1 MKEKTW
7 RTHSCVP
14 CRDSSR
20 HLDACNFSASVE
32 KVSTHARARA
42 PLRWILAALIGALSI
57 HAAPLGLLQ
66 GTVRD
71 TSQAVIPNSTVSCIQ
86 DESGFRFSTISN
98 GSGDYRFQLPEG
110 HYTVVVRRT
119 KFRAASR
126 MGIFVSN
133 HAAQH
138 VDFQL
143 EPAPVSAVLTVTDRP
158 VSRPFD
164 EVDGSTV
171 VDPSTIAGLPRSDRT
186 VTGLLFL
193 APGTLITPA
202 NSGEPGQ
209 VSSAGARPN
218 TNLFTVDGIAA
229 NNAVSGGGWP
239 SFMPGAKLPA
249 LTALGTTHDLAL
261 PDDIAELR
269 LEPQSFTPEFG
280 SAPGATIAIH
290 TRSGTNRF
298 HGSLLYS
305 LRPGALEANDWFAN
319 RIGLGRHVSRLSDE
333 SVSLGGPLRRDRT
346 FFFIAAEKLDLR
358 QAYTWTTTVPSQAA
372 RQLAPPSLQSLLNE
386 FPAPNGPNLTF
397 GLSELVGSYVVPSGL
412 AAMNA
417 RVDHVFRADTR
428 AFARIS
434 TTPSHMESNDRQLNR
449 VRYGNTFATLG
460 FTRSGSTWTQDTRI
474 GYSRTEAQSFSASSS
489 GSSSPT
495 FFSQFP
501 SFAADFS
508 SVSVGGAGSVAI
520 GEDGRGQQ
528 DLLQLSH
535 TASLHTP
542 SHEMRF
548 GFEYVQLH
556 PSRTGA
562 QSGVNVS
569 FGSPTDPF
577 FGQAAP
583 VWITYSRSQ
592 KSSERLNRLSGFV
605 QDVWRIRPGL
615 SVTIGVRWLWAEP
628 PAAVDSPD
636 LYTVRESGGVID
648 FQQAVAG
655 QPLWQRRPVV
665 DPTVSLAW
673 RLSDK
678 HDTVLRF
685 SWATFH
691 DGSFGIATD
700 QLNAHP
706 YLSLSLPTGLVLSNS
721 QLEPLGIGYGFAAG
735 LKLPV
740 TTRWNAALQRDWN
753 HRDWISLSY
762 SGLTGHD
769 LLRRETVLEPSFDLG
784 QLSFATNHGAS
795 WYHGLSAVY
804 RRSLAPGL
812 QALTSYTWSHSID
825 LGSADSSLFLI
836 APGYSALQDRG
847 SSDFDVRHNLN
858 AALSFVVPGGHGRL
872 RRAAGGWNIGAVMQ
886 ARSGFPVDVLTSET
900 LNGFAVS
907 NYRPDLLA
915 SAPLWKAY
923 APAPGGLRLNPGAFT
938 ASSTLPGTLGR
949 NVVSGFGMWQANVS
963 VERPFRL
970 RDSLQLSLRA
980 EAYNVLN
987 HAQFAD
993 PVRYLSNPLFGQS
1006 TSALNLMMGSGSPA
1020 SGQAPAFQSGGP
1032 RSMQLSLRLN
1042 F

>member
-1 MKEKTW
+1 MP
-7 RTHSCVP
+7 H
-14 CRDSSR
+14 
-20 HLDACNFSASVE
+20 
-32 KVSTHARARA
+32 
-42 PLRWILAALIGALSI
+42 RWILAAFICAVSVQ
-57 HAAPLGLLQ
+57 ASPLGLLQ

-86 DESGFRFSTISN
+86 DESGFRFSTTSN
-98 GSGDYRFQLPEG
+98 GTGDYRLQLPEG
-110 HYTVVVRRT
+110 HYTVVVRRSR
-119 KFRAASR
+119 FRAASR
-126 MGIFVSN
+126 MGILVST
-133 HAAQH
+133 HSPQH

-143 EPAPVSAVLTVTDRP
+143 EPAPVSAVLTVTDTP
-158 VSRPFD
+158 IPRPFD
-164 EVDGSTV
+164 EADGSTL

-193 APGTLITPA
+193 SSGTLITPA

-209 VSSAGARPN
+209 VSSLGARPN

-269 LEPQSFTPEFG
+269 LQPQSFTPEFG

-298 HGSLLYS
+298 HASLLYS
-305 LRPGALEANDWFAN
+305 SRPGALDANDWFAN

-346 FFFIAAEKLDLR
+346 FFFFAAEKLDLR

-397 GLSELVGSYVVPSGL
+397 GLSELVGTYVVPSGL
-412 AAMNA
+412 TAMNA
-417 RVDHVFRADTR
+417 RVDHVFNADTR

-449 VRYGNTFATLG
+449 VRYGSIFATVG
-460 FTRSGSTWTQDTRI
+460 VTRSGSAWTQDTRI
-474 GYSRTEAQSFSASSS
+474 GYNRTQAQSFSASNS
-489 GSSSPT
+489 GSGSPT

-520 GEDGRGQQ
+520 GEDGRGRQ

-535 TASLHTP
+535 TASFHR
-542 SHEMRF
+542 SGHDVRF

-562 QSGVNVS
+562 QAGVNVS

-592 KSSERLNRLSGFV
+592 TSSERLHRLSGFA
-605 QDVWRIRPGL
+605 QDAWRIRPGL
-615 SVTIGVRWLWAEP
+615 TVNFGIRWLWAEP
-628 PAAVDSPD
+628 PVAVDSPD
-636 LYTVRESGGVID
+636 LYTVQESGGAID
-648 FQQAVAG
+648 FQQSVGG
-655 QPLWQRRPVV
+655 QPLWQRKPVF
-665 DPTVSLAW
+665 DPTVSFAW
-673 RLSDK
+673 RLSDR
-678 HDTVLRF
+678 HDTVLRL

-721 QLEPLGIGYGFAAG
+721 QLLPIGIGYGFAAG
-735 LKLPV
+735 LRLPV
-740 TTRWNAALQRDWN
+740 STRWNASLQRDWN

-762 SGLTGHD
+762 SGLTGRD
-769 LLRRETVLEPSFDLG
+769 LLRRETVLQPSFDLG

-795 WYHGLSAVY
+795 WYHGLSAAY
-804 RRSLAPGL
+804 RRTLASGL
-812 QALTSYTWSHSID
+812 QASTSYTWSHSID

-836 APGYSALQDRG
+836 APGYSASQDRG

-858 AALSFVVPGGHGRL
+858 AALSYVVPGGHSRFS
-872 RRAAGGWNIGAVMQ
+872 RAAGGWNIGAVVQ

-915 SAPLWKAY
+915 DTSLWKAY
-923 APAPGGLRLNPGAFT
+923 AAAPGGLRLNPSAFT
-938 ASSTLPGTLGR
+938 ASSTLPGSLGR
-949 NVVSGFGMWQANVS
+949 NVVSGFGMWQANLS
-963 VERPFRL
+963 AERPFRL
-970 RDSLQLSLRA
+970 SDSLRLSLRA
-980 EAYNVLN
+980 EAYNVFN
-987 HAQFAD
+987 HTQFAD